1 MFGLFNKAKKIL
13 RTLDKA
19 KDAPLAKAICSGG
32 VLMSNADGNI
42 SEGEVNQLKTVLNNK
57 PNLKAFGSDIDTWVD
72 DRALLIS
79 QSSFTGKLALMKD
92 LEAVAGNKEASLE
105 VLAAVMDVA
114 YEDGD
119 FSAEEQAM
127 ADAIAKKLGVS
138 LKDLG

>member
-1 MFGLFNKAKKIL
+1 MFGLVNKVKKAL

-32 VLMSNADGNI
+32 VLMASADGNI
-42 SEGEVNQLKTVLNNK
+42 DASEVDGLKAVLAGKDNMKAFSGEVE
-57 PNLKAFGSDIDTWVD
+57 SWID
-72 DRALLIS
+72 DRALQITRS
-79 QSSFTGKLALMKD
+79 AYTGRLALNKD
-92 LEAVAGNKEASLE
+92 LEAVAGNKEQALE

-114 YEDGD
+114 YADGE
-119 FSAEEQAM
+119 FSEPEQVM